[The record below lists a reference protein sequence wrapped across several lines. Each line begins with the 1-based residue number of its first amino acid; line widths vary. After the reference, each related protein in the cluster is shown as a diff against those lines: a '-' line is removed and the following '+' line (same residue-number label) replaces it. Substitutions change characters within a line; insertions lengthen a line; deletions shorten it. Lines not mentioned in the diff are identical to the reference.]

1 MKIRR
6 FNLAIRHMRL
16 REKGKE
22 RPKRGGGRDTGKPG
36 SDGQRSAFPKK
47 MGLGVSRRIG
57 KQTPGK
63 GRDFRIIGMSLAA
76 ALGIALLLTVLYGRR
91 AEAVTELPRPEAG
104 EQSRRERL
112 LVETQEGELSY
123 VVEIP
128 AGTYTEE
135 AAEGLLLEAKELL
148 PKLILGENASLEH
161 VEEDL
166 NLVTEIPG
174 SPVAVRWSS
183 DHPEYLQYDGALAE
197 GLPEEGAEVALEAE
211 LTCQKQTQYY
221 CTTAVVFPPAKE
233 KQSWRER
240 IAAALQ
246 EANAEE
252 NAEVYYLPD
261 YVDNATVVW
270 RRPGDNPALP
280 AALLVLAGGVLLVA
294 GRRQKEKERLQE
306 RKKTL
311 LLAYPELVSRMVLYL
326 GAGLSVRQTFIRMA
340 ASPSGGRQGRALQE
354 ELALTVQELLQGN
367 GEIAAYQHFGERS
380 GLSEYRALSTL
391 LEQNVRKGNRELLP
405 MLQIEARKAFKDRE
419 RQVKILG
426 SEAGTKLLLP
436 MVLLLM
442 VVLLLVLFPAAVSLR
457 A

>member
-1 MKIRR
+1 MKFRR
-6 FNLAIRHMRL
+6 FNLTIRHL
-16 REKGKE
+16 NFGEKGKE
-22 RPKRGGGRDTGKPG
+22 RPKRGGSKDIGKPDPG
-36 SDGQRSAFPKK
+36 GQRSAFSKE
-47 MGLGVSRRIG
+47 MGFGVSRRIG

-63 GRDFRIIGMSLAA
+63 GRDVRIIGMSLTAA
-76 ALGIALLLTVLYGRR
+76 FGIAVLLTALYGRK

-104 EQSRRERL
+104 EQSSRERL

-135 AAEGLLLEAKELL
+135 EAERLLLEAKEIL
-148 PKLILGENASLEH
+148 PGLILGGNASLEH
-161 VEEDL
+161 VDMDL

-174 SPVAVRWSS
+174 SPVTVRWSS
-183 DHPEYLQYDGALAE
+183 DHPEYLQYDGTLAG

-221 CTTAVVFPPAKE
+221 CTTAVVFPLAKE
-233 KQSWRER
+233 KKSWRER

-261 YVDNATVVW
+261 YVDNAAVVW

-306 RKKTL
+306 RKRDL
-311 LLAYPELVSRMVLYL
+311 LLAYPELVSRMALYL

-340 ASPSGGRQGRALQE
+340 ASRSGGLQGRALQE

-367 GEIAAYQHFGERS
+367 GETTAYQHFGERT

-405 MLQIEARKAFKDRE
+405 MLQIEAGKAFKDRE

-436 MVLLLM
+436 MVLLLV
-442 VVLLLVLFPAAVSLR
+442 VVLLLVLFPAVTSLR